1 MGGVIIRLWTHLTTP
16 FNGMPDEEV
25 ATALVIMIT
34 IIGTFIILFAPP
46 DASERRRPRVSVN
59 VFSTGSRTILEI
71 IDGNM
76 DNNKGEVNDENNVKA
91 SREKL
96 ELAETCIVC
105 MDFPPQVALFPCGH
119 SNICVACAKKLNNG
133 NSRGRPK
140 CPTCRKPIQQWIKL
154 YS

>member
-1 MGGVIIRLWTHLTTP
+1 MRAVIIRLWTHLTTP

-119 SNICVACAKKLNNG
+119 SNICVACAKNLTNG